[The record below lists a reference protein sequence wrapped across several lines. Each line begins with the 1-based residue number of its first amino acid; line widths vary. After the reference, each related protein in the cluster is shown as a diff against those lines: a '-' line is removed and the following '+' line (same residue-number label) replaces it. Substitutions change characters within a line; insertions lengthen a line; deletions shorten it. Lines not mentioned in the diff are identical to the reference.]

1 MIARLIISFLSCL
14 LIWYNPSIVLAE
26 TILERFSTYPDWHHK
41 PLIKERKGDIY
52 YPEWLQG
59 IWNVTSILT
68 EQIAPFAPSLVT
80 PGFESNRRYLEQP
93 ITFTVRF
100 QSQTTSEPQKWPLP
114 PLSSTTSKIIADRKF
129 NGLHIAQAYLGETG
143 VLSVETVRQNP
154 TCLITILPQQRQLI
168 STTIGHSQDSP
179 STGQFIATELTQQQ
193 FKIDSS
199 LFINEVETTTAY
211 HLVNPKQIEAE
222 QITAIYLSP
231 QDPNY
236 FQAFD
241 QPVALY
247 RYRLLLSL
255 VKK

>member
-1 MIARLIISFLSCL
+1 MIARLIISFLICL
-14 LIWYNPSIVLAE
+14 LIWFNPSIVIAE
-26 TILERFSTYPDWHHK
+26 TISERFLSYPDWHHK
-41 PLIKERKGDIY
+41 PLLEERKGDIY

-59 IWNVTSILT
+59 TWDVTSILT
-68 EQIAPFAPSLVT
+68 EQIAPFAPTLVT
-80 PGFESNRRYLEQP
+80 PGFENNRRYLEQT
-93 ITFTVRF
+93 ITFKVRF
-100 QSQTTSEPQKWPLP
+100 QSQTTSEPQQWPLP
-114 PLSSTTSKIIADRKF
+114 PLSYTTSRIIADRKF

-143 VLSVETVRQNP
+143 VLSVETERKNP
-154 TCLITILPQQRQLI
+154 TSLITILPQQRQLI
-168 STTIGHSQDSP
+168 STVIGHSQVSP
-179 STGQFIATELTQQQ
+179 STTQFIATELTQQQ
-193 FKIDSS
+193 FKIDYS

-211 HLVNPKQIEAE
+211 YRVNPEQIEAD

-247 RYRLLLSL
+247 RYRLILSL